1 MVVIIVLAAALTVHL
16 HFHLAGTEI
25 LNTPI
30 TVASFPPSHQPLP
43 TTVLLLSK
51 LQCFHKICLP
61 LNTAQYPTV
70 CLYHISPLKMQL
82 P

>member
-1 MVVIIVLAAALTVHL
+1 MVVIIVLAATLIVHL
-16 HFHLAGTEI
+16 RLHLAGTEI

-30 TVASFPPSHQPLP
+30 TLAPFPPSHQPLP
-43 TTVLLLSK
+43 ATVLLLPK

-61 LNTAQYPTV
+61 LNAAQCPIV